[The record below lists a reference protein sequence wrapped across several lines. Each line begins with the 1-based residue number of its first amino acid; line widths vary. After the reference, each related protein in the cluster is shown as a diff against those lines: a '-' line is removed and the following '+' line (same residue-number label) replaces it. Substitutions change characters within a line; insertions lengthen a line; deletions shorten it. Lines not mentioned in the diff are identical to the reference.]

1 VLRADGSEF
10 TVDGV
15 PGILWRALAVPSKPA
30 PFSPHREAPVAGDNV
45 ALVLEDRFT
54 GRSAVYAPGLAAIDE
69 RLSGFM
75 RSAACVLVDGTFWS
89 DDEMVR
95 VGVSGKRARDIGHL
109 PQSGPGGMLEQL
121 DRLPA
126 GVRKIL
132 IHINNTNPILDE
144 LSAEFG
150 ELRRR
155 GIEVAEDGM
164 EISL

>member
-1 VLRADGSEF
+1 
-10 TVDGV
+10 
-15 PGILWRALAVPSKPA
+15 
-30 PFSPHREAPVAGDNV
+30 
-45 ALVLEDRFT
+45 
-54 GRSAVYAPGLAAIDE
+54 
-69 RLSGFM
+69 
-75 RSAACVLVDGTFWS
+75 
-89 DDEMVR
+89 MVR

-144 LSAEFG
+144 LSVEFG
-150 ELRRR
+150 ELERR
-155 GIEVAEDGM
+155 GVEVAEDGM